1 MRIFIAFLLFLG
13 LVAET
18 VLAQQP
24 PISDPPDEPI
34 RGTGRLESMD
44 SWTIRPQ
51 LQTLEQAMRD
61 YEPLLNTL
69 HQANSDLGSD
79 LKQYLENPEDRLAAS
94 RVQVKLSSYA
104 RTVVSDFDRVIGK
117 QDLLLSTFREVQ
129 YRLKRFSH
137 HVSYKAVVY
146 NKQHQNFKKKGKKIG
161 KELHDLA
168 TQIRTASSPEEE
180 ARLKREFRRRYL
192 SWKIHNRYVKGYDR
206 TREQYERLAKNLDG
220 LAQVFERLQSAYL
233 TLIENIEAEKQF
245 LRDNIQLVMDT
256 LRADRM
262 VETELLAGRQAIQV
276 LVDKLAH
283 LYERVD
289 AFSQIQAQM
298 NDNLGRFGNGT
309 ALLEGLQGRIEDIG
323 EPKLGSGPEA
333 LERAIDEFY
342 RKVETA
348 E

>member
-1 MRIFIAFLLFLG
+1 M
-13 LVAET
+13 
-18 VLAQQP
+18 
-24 PISDPPDEPI
+24 
-34 RGTGRLESMD
+34 
-44 SWTIRPQ
+44 
-51 LQTLEQAMRD
+51 
-61 YEPLLNTL
+61 YE
-69 HQANSDLGSD
+69 
-79 LKQYLENPEDRLAAS
+79 
-94 RVQVKLSSYA
+94 
-104 RTVVSDFDRVIGK
+104 
-117 QDLLLSTFREVQ
+117 
-129 YRLKRFSH
+129 
-137 HVSYKAVVY
+137 
-146 NKQHQNFKKKGKKIG
+146 KQHQNFKKRGKEIA
-161 KELHDLA
+161 KELHELA
-168 TQIRTASSPEEE
+168 TQIRMDDDPEKQ
-180 ARLKREFRRRYL
+180 ADLKREFRRRYL
-192 SWKIHNRYVKGYDR
+192 SWKIHNRYVRGYDR
-206 TREQYERLAKNLDG
+206 TREQYEKLAKNLEG
-220 LAQVFERLQSAYL
+220 LARVFERLQSAYL

-333 LERAIDEFY
+333 LERAIDDFY